1 MNNSRRSA
9 RHRRRATQRWRL
21 EARRARRRTR
31 RRQTGGKWLSEGA
44 DGCVFTAPHNW
55 PCASFA
61 DLPTYNPEDPT
72 VVTKIVEK
80 KDTEGSLLQHLN
92 QVRSLYRLPNLP
104 EYLGSCTPK
113 TTAFLN
119 NNRVGFE
126 EHLRNIQKTRKGC
139 GKWRTNL
146 QSGFVAGRKMYVLRK
161 YSTTL
166 GAYTEALRKKQAD
179 GGGGGLVDRIAR
191 IFASSAPAFLHTLS
205 VLANGKPYRVIHY
218 DLHTKN
224 IALYPK
230 PGRTFDPFDTNT
242 FSIGPTDFGRS
253 VWRDMRLLLT
263 EATAAHWDEPFL
275 QQFVLRKKSK
285 LYWDFNQFSLEN
297 RLMSFIAQTPA
308 KPADKLWLEAWATD
322 ANVAEGAKTSK
333 DPVLLSLPT
342 LLSVLPGSRKWRA
355 FEANLEYLVRQLQGA
370 GDSPASRFAVLQ
382 KSPSLRLFFDA
393 LKGRS
398 MLPVALGLYL
408 RNALLA
414 MGLEQHDVAMAFS
427 GRNEFS
433 FKKIHPAMEV
443 LVPVFNRY
451 WNMLLRPYSA

>member
-1 MNNSRRSA
+1 
-9 RHRRRATQRWRL
+9 
-21 EARRARRRTR
+21 
-31 RRQTGGKWLSEGA
+31 
-44 DGCVFTAPHNW
+44 
-55 PCASFA
+55 
-61 DLPTYNPEDPT
+61 
-72 VVTKIVEK
+72 
-80 KDTEGSLLQHLN
+80 LN
-92 QVRSLYRLPNLP
+92 RVRSIYRLPNLP
-104 EYLGSCTPK
+104 EYIGSCKPK

-119 NNRVGFE
+119 NNQIGFE

-146 QSGFVAGRKMYVLRK
+146 QSGLTVGRKMYVLRK
-161 YSTTL
+161 YITTL
-166 GAYTEALRKKQAD
+166 GAYTEALRKKQAE
-179 GGGGGLVDRIAR
+179 GRGGLADRIAR
-191 IFASSAPAFLHTLS
+191 IFATAAPAFLHTLS

-218 DLHTKN
+218 DMHTKN

-230 PGRTFDPFDTNT
+230 SGRTFDPFDANT
-242 FSIGPTDFGRS
+242 FSIGPADFGRS
-253 VWRDMRLLLT
+253 VWRDLQLPLT

-297 RLMSFIAQTPA
+297 RLMSFIAQTSA
-308 KPADKLWLEAWATD
+308 KPAGKLWLEAWAAD
-322 ANVAEGAKTSK
+322 PNVTEGAKTSK

-342 LLSVLPGSRKWRA
+342 LLSVLPGSRKWQA

-408 RNALLA
+408 RNALVA
-414 MGLEQHDVAMAFS
+414 MGLEQREMILAFS

-433 FKKIHPAMEV
+433 FKKIHPAVEA
-443 LVPVFNRY
+443 LVPIFHRY
-451 WNMLLRPYSA
+451 WNMLIGPYSA